1 MSTSITATS
10 SLEDVLLAA
19 SKITLSTS
27 GWTALTPP
35 NYLTAATPAVIA
47 PITTWTAKVGL
58 FGEDLTNFFK
68 DCATV
73 GYSEC
78 NPANFAAFS
87 GWAIGTE
94 ITVSAIGTTGS
105 GG

>member
-10 SLEDVLLAA
+10 SLADVLLAA
-19 SKITLSTS
+19 SKISPSTS
-27 GWTALTPP
+27 GWKELDPP
-35 NYLTAATPAVIA
+35 TGV
-47 PITTWTAKVGL
+47 TTWTATVGL

-94 ITVSAIGTTGS
+94 ISVTTDLANGA
-105 GG
+105 